1 MESDDKNTLD
11 ILDPNSNT
19 IIPINPT
26 AGDIFYDVDKNDLK
40 IYGDNADWITI
51 DTDAGIFGIDWSDSD
66 ITLDPVLWEERMPDP
81 EQVKKMCEQ
90 YPALEKAYENFKT
103 VYALV
108 EQDWKGNHDD
118 DEFSI

>member
-1 MESDDKNTLD
+1 MDSDDID
-11 ILDPNSNT
+11 NT
-19 IIPINPT
+19 IKIPNESV
-26 AGDIFYDVDKNDLK
+26 AGDIFFDVDENDLK
-40 IYGDNADWITI
+40 IYSDNAAWITI
-51 DTDAGIFGIDWSDSD
+51 NTDEGIFGVDWSDSD
-66 ITLDPVLWEERMPDP
+66 ITLDLVLWKDRMPEP